1 MRYDDLTRKQKQLI
15 ASEYPYK
22 SDTQLWNTSKNGKKF
37 FTSRDEILDFKEQA
51 AQDDVSL
58 TNRRDFVTG
67 KEQEKQRA
75 PTISIVDTIL
85 GDMGEEPY
93 RAALEL
99 AKNEFDPLFIV
110 KDLFAIQATRLR
122 KGIEYENEVGLGV
135 NAETE
140 ACMSNLVN
148 IVKVGNDIVNA
159 KKLDIKVEG
168 SLSNM
173 ILDMNLDDIN
183 MDDFDDDFIDAS
195 VIDAEDMEFDEDDG

>member
-1 MRYDDLTRKQKQLI
+1 MRYDELTRKEKQLI

-22 SDTQLWNTSKNGKKF
+22 SDNQLWNTSKHGKTF
-37 FTSRDEILDFKEQA
+37 FKSRDEILDFKEQA
-51 AQDDVSL
+51 AQNDVSL

-67 KEQEKQRA
+67 KENGSQNA
-75 PTISIVDTIL
+75 PTISIVDTVL
-85 GDMGEEPY
+85 GQMGEEPY
-93 RAALEL
+93 RAALEI

-110 KDLFAIQATRLR
+110 KDLFAIQTTRLR

-173 ILDMNLDDIN
+173 ILDLGLDDLDN
-183 MDDFDDDFIDAS
+183 LDDFDDDVIEASIIDTELNEN
-195 VIDAEDMEFDEDDG
+195 DN